1 MTFDFSECCVTGN
14 SNSKKL
20 HLTTISGYLETKVNF
35 FLIDMAVQA
44 GKYSNASAYAAGS
57 FFGFAAM
64 IVYGFDGF
72 LKFQGWRANQLAQGE
87 RVTQQAESVTY

>member
-1 MTFDFSECCVTGN
+1 
-14 SNSKKL
+14 
-20 HLTTISGYLETKVNF
+20 
-35 FLIDMAVQA
+35 MAVQA

-57 FFGFAAM
+57 FFGFAAT